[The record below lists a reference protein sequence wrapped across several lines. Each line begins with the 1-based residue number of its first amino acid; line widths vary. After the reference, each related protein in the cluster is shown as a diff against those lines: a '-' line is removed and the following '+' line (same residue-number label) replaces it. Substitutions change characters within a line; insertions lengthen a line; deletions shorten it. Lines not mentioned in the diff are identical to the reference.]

1 MQTSSE
7 TPILIVGGGA
17 AGSILSLELARR
29 GVEARTVDRLAAPN
43 GTSRAINVQA
53 RTAELLER
61 IDKDLIRRYTDY
73 AIHNKGYILHFVKNG
88 KRSEVRPGLDFTT
101 VDCRYPYILINGQA
115 DTEAFI
121 NDYLRE
127 KYGRETEWNTKL
139 VDVKQDSDGITAVLV
154 KGGIENDRELVR
166 CRYLVACDGMRSRV
180 RETLGLS
187 QTGSDYQ
194 GTILQNLDAF
204 IDDFPDVEDYVHYC
218 VGDDHFVMVVRMPR
232 GYFRML
238 LSDRGEAADPD
249 ITPQQAFQDLL
260 DQHFDGARIAD
271 TVWHSKWES
280 WVRLADTYRSG
291 NIFLAG
297 DSAHVHSTAGG
308 QGMNCCM
315 QDAFNLGWKLAMVE
329 QGLVRPELL
338 DSYEAERRPIAEQ
351 VIWAASALHEVF
363 MGHGKDVSE
372 RSKRI
377 NDPEFLDAIVGRCT
391 GISYTYRDYVD
402 QPKGLTPL
410 PGPAIGDRAPDVDLE
425 DGTALFDLIRHPDFT
440 LLAFGGEDGIG
451 ELERIGR
458 CFGDRY
464 DKILRSHALPRSKRL
479 ERYYGRHDKGRL
491 YLIRPDGYIGYRCLA
506 TEADRLGDHL
516 QATFGV

>member
-1 MQTSSE
+1 MQTTSE
-7 TPILIVGGGA
+7 TSVLVVGGGA

-29 GVEARTVDRLAAPN
+29 GVAARTVDRLAAPN
-43 GTSRAINVQA
+43 TTSRAINVQP
-53 RTAELLER
+53 RTAELLELVDR
-61 IDKDLIRRYTDY
+61 DLVRRYTDR
-73 AIHNKGYILHFVKNG
+73 AIHNKGYILHFVRNG

-127 KYGRETEWNTKL
+127 RYARETEWNKKL
-139 VDVKQDSDGITAVLV
+139 VDVTQDSDGITATLV
-154 KGGIENDRELVR
+154 RGGDENDRELVR

-187 QTGSDYQ
+187 QTGSDYR
-194 GTILQNLDAF
+194 GTVLQNLDAY
-204 IDDFPDVEDYVHYC
+204 IEDFPDVEDYVHYC
-218 VGDDHFVMVVRMPR
+218 VGDDHFVMVVKMPA

-249 ITPQQAFQDLL
+249 VTPQQAFQHLL

-271 TVWHSKWES
+271 TVWHSRWES

-315 QDAFNLGWKLAMVE
+315 QDAFNLGWKLALVE
-329 QGLVRPELL
+329 KGLARPELL
-338 DSYEAERRPIAEQ
+338 DTYEAERRPIAEQ

-363 MGHGKDVSE
+363 MGHGKDVGE
-372 RSKRI
+372 RSERI
-377 NDPEFLDAIVGRCT
+377 NDPEFLNAIVGRCS

-402 QPKGLTPL
+402 QPAGLAPL
-410 PGPAIGDRAPDVDLE
+410 AGPAIGDRAPDADLG
-425 DGTALFDLIRHPDFT
+425 DGTVLFDLLRHPGFT
-440 LLAFGGEDGIG
+440 LLAVAGSEGNG
-451 ELERIGR
+451 ELEQISRR
-458 CFGDRY
+458 FGDRY
-464 DKILRSHALPRSKRL
+464 SGILHSRVLPGSPEL
-479 ERYYGRHDKGRL
+479 EKYYGRYEQDRL
-491 YLIRPDGYIGYRCLA
+491 YLIRPDGYVGYRCLA
-506 TEADRLGDHL
+506 AEAGRLDEHL
-516 QATFGV
+516 QSTLIV